1 MEYQTLYRK
10 WRPQLFED
18 IIGQEH
24 ITKTLINAI
33 TLNRVAHAYIFSGP
47 RGVGKTTTARILA
60 KALNCQEG
68 PTAHPCNQCS
78 NCTRITEGFSM
89 DVVEIDGASNR
100 GIDDIRELRN
110 KVKFAPSEG
119 KYRIYIIDEVHM
131 LTTEAFNALL
141 KTLEEP
147 PPHIVFIFAT
157 TAPYKI
163 PETITSRCQWF
174 NFRRIPLPEI
184 LNKLKKITESEK
196 IEVETSSLR
205 VIAQY
210 STGSLRDAESMLDQL
225 IAYCGRKIDFSS
237 VKDLLGAI
245 EEEMFEDFLR
255 AIINQE
261 INKGIEIINQLLE
274 SGRDAAQ
281 FIKGLME
288 YIHNLTLV
296 KYCSPEIMQ
305 SRGIF
310 REDWERLKNQS
321 DLVNL
326 NTLLSLIDELAE
338 IEKKLRYF
346 SHPWILLEML
356 VVKFTIEKNYDL
368 KTESE
373 KDKFK
378 PESDFSSE
386 GKNYKH
392 ILGIENRSTRQED
405 IEIKPEDKAVKVK
418 SDKKKEKEKDVFPAN
433 MGKEHINLEE
443 IFPQLL
449 EKIKKEKISI
459 YSFLNL
465 CSSINLENDK
475 LIISFNRE
483 HCFHKESLEKK
494 NNKLYLKEFLH
505 KETGQ
510 IFNIECEINQQ
521 KGIENESYKEKKTK
535 KIDNLETQEVN
546 KKEEAGIIEE
556 NLMIKESLNLFKGK
570 IIKE

>member
-10 WRPQLFED
+10 WRPQFFED

-24 ITKTLINAI
+24 ITKTLMNAI

-119 KYRIYIIDEVHM
+119 KYRIYIIDEIHM

-147 PPHIVFIFAT
+147 PQHIVFIFAT
-157 TAPYKI
+157 TAPHKI

-174 NFRRIPLPEI
+174 NFRRIPLPKI
-184 LNKLKKITESEK
+184 LNKLKIITESEK
-196 IEVETSSLR
+196 IEVEMSSLR
-205 VIAQY
+205 IIAQY
-210 STGSLRDAESMLDQL
+210 STGSLRDAENMLDQL
-225 IAYCGRKIDFSS
+225 IVYCGRKIDFSS
-237 VKDLLGAI
+237 VKDLLGEI
-245 EEEMFEDFLR
+245 DEEIFEDFLGT
-255 AIINQE
+255 IINQD
-261 INKGIEIINQLLE
+261 ISKGIEIINQLLE
-274 SGRDAAQ
+274 LGRDEAQ

-296 KYCSPEIMQ
+296 KYCSPEIME

-310 REDWERLKNQS
+310 REDWERLKKQS
-321 DLVNL
+321 DLITL
-326 NTLLSLIDELAE
+326 STLLSLIDELAE
-338 IEKKLRYF
+338 IEKKLKYF
-346 SHPWILLEML
+346 IHPWILLEML
-356 VVKFTIEKNYDL
+356 VVKFAKEKKYDL
-368 KTESE
+368 KTKPE
-373 KDKFK
+373 KEKFK
-378 PESDFSSE
+378 LESDFSPE
-386 GKNYKH
+386 GENHKH
-392 ILGIENRSTRQED
+392 ILGIENQSTSKRD
-405 IEIKPEDKAVKVK
+405 KEIKQEDKAVKVQ
-418 SDKKKEKEKDVFPAN
+418 SGKKKEKEKDDLPVN
-433 MGKEHINLEE
+433 KGLDYINLKEM
-443 IFPQLL
+443 FPLLL

-465 CSSINLENDK
+465 SNSINLENDK
-475 LIISFNRE
+475 LIISFNPE
-483 HCFHKESLEKK
+483 YCFHKESLEKK
-494 NNKLYLKEFLH
+494 NNKLYLKEFLY

-510 IFNIECEINQQ
+510 NFNIECKINQQ
-521 KGIENESYKEKKTK
+521 KGIENELYKEKKAK
-535 KIDNLETQEVN
+535 KTDNLETQEIN
-546 KKEEAGIIEE
+546 KKEKAEIVGE
-556 NLMIKESLNLFKGK
+556 NSMIKESLNLFKGK

>member
-24 ITKTLINAI
+24 ITKTLMNAI

-131 LTTEAFNALL
+131 LTPEAFNALL

-147 PPHIVFIFAT
+147 PQHIVFIFAT
-157 TAPYKI
+157 TAPHKI

-225 IAYCGRKIDFSS
+225 IAYCGRKINFSS

-261 INKGIEIINQLLE
+261 INEGIEIINQLLE

-296 KYCSPEIMQ
+296 KYCSPEVMQ

-310 REDWERLKNQS
+310 SEDWERLKKQS

-356 VVKFTIEKNYDL
+356 VVKFTIEKNYNL
-368 KTESE
+368 KKESE
-373 KDKFK
+373 KDSFNPK
-378 PESDFSSE
+378 SDFCSE
-386 GKNYKH
+386 GKSHKH
-392 ILGIENRSTRQED
+392 ILGIENQSTSKGDKEIKQED
-405 IEIKPEDKAVKVK
+405 KILKVK
-418 SDKKKEKEKDVFPAN
+418 SGKKKEKEKDVLSVN
-433 MGKEHINLEE
+433 MEKEHINLKE

-459 YSFLNL
+459 YSFLNF

-475 LIISFNRE
+475 LIISFSPE
-483 HCFHKESLEKK
+483 YCFHKESLEKK
-494 NNKLYLKEFLH
+494 NNKLYLKEFLR

-535 KIDNLETQEVN
+535 KIDNQEIQEVN
-546 KKEEAGIIEE
+546 KKEETEIIEE